1 MGLMTGEFPPVDP
14 ATFMQNPYRE
24 RIKALSRHWAEY
36 GFGAPK
42 ITAFVYIAKVLI
54 LYTCGGIAVA
64 SLTSGL
70 SPFHPSVWFDQ
81 PIMWQKFV
89 LWTVLLEALGLA
101 GSWGPLAGHF
111 KPMTG
116 GVLYW
121 ARKGTIRL
129 PPWPD
134 KVPLTK
140 GDERTGV
147 DVALYSAFLASIV
160 VALALKGVG
169 NHGVADV
176 HSGSADPHGVYGVL
190 STAVVVPVLVLLFA
204 VGLRDKIVYTAAR
217 SEQYMPALVMF
228 AFFPF
233 VDMIVGAKLLIL
245 SSWMGASVS
254 KMNHHFGNVIPV
266 MVSNTPWLSSK
277 KVKRMHY
284 RSFPEDLRPSR
295 QALWL
300 THGPGTMVEFLV
312 PLVLLFSHDT
322 TVTAIA
328 VAIMLGFHL
337 FIISTFPLAVPLEW
351 NVMFMYITAFLF
363 LGFPAHD
370 GFTVGNMGAG
380 YLLITLIGLLA
391 FPILGNLRP
400 DLVSFLPSMRQY
412 AGNWASAMWAF
423 APGAERKLDDHLVK
437 PALMQKRQLPPA
449 LKVSEEEAEVVMH
462 QLLGFRS
469 MHSQGR
475 ALNSIMINTL
485 GEDIDTY
492 TPREAEFSCNAVIG
506 FNFGDGHLHDA
517 RMLQAIQKRCNFAP
531 GEFMVVWIESE
542 PIANGRQQYWV
553 MDAAVG
559 IVERGSYAVA
569 DACAEQPWLPNGPI
583 RTDVSWRLE
592 GYRRVRHGAG
602 PPAESAATV
611 GRPPQVPA

>member
-14 ATFMQNPYRE
+14 VTFMDSPYRE

-42 ITAFVYIAKVLI
+42 ITTIVYVLKVAV
-54 LYTCGGIAVA
+54 LYVCGGVAVA

-70 SPFHPSVWFDQ
+70 NPFHPSVWFDQ
-81 PIMWQKFV
+81 PIMWQKAV
-89 LWTVLLEALGLA
+89 LWTVLLESLGLA

-121 ARKGTIRL
+121 ARRGTIRL

-134 KVPLTK
+134 KVPFTK
-140 GDERTGV
+140 GEERTTV
-147 DVALYSAFLASIV
+147 DVALYVAFLASLV
-160 VALALKGVG
+160 VALVLPGVS
-169 NHGVADV
+169 NHGVPKN
-176 HSGSADPHGVYGVL
+176 GQTHGL
-190 STAVVVPVLVLLFA
+190 ISTAAIVPVLVLLFA
-204 VGLRDKIVYTAAR
+204 VGLRDKIIYTAAR

-233 VDMIVGAKLLIL
+233 LDMIVGAKLLIL

-254 KMNHHFGNVIPV
+254 KMNHHFGNVVPV
-266 MVSNTPWLSSK
+266 MVSNTPWLSSRTI
-277 KVKRMHY
+277 KRMHY
-284 RSFPEDLRPSR
+284 RRFPEDLRPSK

-300 THGPGTMVEFLV
+300 AHGPGTLVEFVV
-312 PLVLLFSHDT
+312 PLVLLFSHNES
-322 TVTAIA
+322 VTIAA
-328 VAIMLGFHL
+328 VALMLGFHV

-363 LGFPAHD
+363 LGYPAHD
-370 GFTVGNMGAG
+370 GFTVGNMGVG
-380 YLLITLIGLLA
+380 YLLITLVGVLT
-391 FPILGNLRP
+391 FPILGNNRP

-423 APGAERKLDDHLVK
+423 APGCERKLDQHLVK
-437 PALMQKRQLPPA
+437 PALMQKEQLQPA
-449 LKVSEEEAEVVMH
+449 LKISEQEAEVVMH

-475 ALNSIMINTL
+475 ALNSIMINQL
-485 GEDIDTY
+485 GDDIDHY
-492 TPREAEFSCNAVIG
+492 TPREAEFSCNAIIG
-506 FNFGDGHLHDA
+506 FNFGDGHLHND
-517 RMLQAIQKRCNFAP
+517 RMLQAIQRRCRFAP
-531 GEFMVVWIESE
+531 GEFIVVWIESE
-542 PIANGRQQYWV
+542 PILRGVQEYWV

-559 IVERGSYAVA
+559 IVERGNFKVA
-569 DACAEQPWLPNGPI
+569 DAVAEQPWLPNGPI
-583 RTDVSWRLE
+583 RVNVTWRLE
-592 GYRRVRHGAG
+592 GYERVSYPRAAATAG
-602 PPAESAATV
+602 PTEPAV
-611 GRPPQVPA
+611 QPPPQVPA